1 MEFKNSH
8 YVKVKY
14 NIIRNFDIKLPKIL
28 LEDCKSLVL
37 WYTIRNSGQNIPKYL
52 VGDVLMEIRRDYYLE
67 QLIQRKNN
75 GLIKI
80 VTGIRRCG
88 KSYLLRTLFKNHLL
102 ENGVAED
109 HIIEMAFDLYDNIE
123 FQNPKIFYPW
133 AKEQLKDDEK
143 YYFLL
148 DEVQLLNEFV
158 SVLNGLADKK
168 NCDVY
173 VTGSNAIF
181 LSKDIATE
189 FGGRGDEVHMY
200 PLSFSEFMT
209 VYDGHPYDGWNE
221 YITYGGIPLVVL
233 ADTDEQKM
241 SFLDNLFKETYISD
255 IVKRNKV
262 RNVGEMEALL
272 DVLASAIGTLTNP
285 NKLQKTFKSVNQSKI
300 TATTITKY
308 LEYLEDAFLIE
319 EARRY
324 DIKGK
329 NYIGTPQKYYFM
341 DMGLRN
347 ARINFRQMEVTHSM
361 ENVIYNELRMRGFS
375 VDVGN
380 LTIVE
385 KGKNDEQVKKQ
396 LEVDFICN
404 KGSKKYYIQSAY
416 MLRTAEKTA
425 QEIRPFT
432 KIQDSFKKIVI
443 TSNTPKPFYNED
455 GILMMSVFDF
465 LLKPDSLEF

>member
-1 MEFKNSH
+1 
-8 YVKVKY
+8 
-14 NIIRNFDIKLPKIL
+14 
-28 LEDCKSLVL
+28 
-37 WYTIRNSGQNIPKYL
+37 
-52 VGDVLMEIRRDYYLE
+52 MEIKRDYYLD
-67 QLIQRKNN
+67 QLVKRQNN
-75 GLIKI
+75 GLVKI

-88 KSYLLRTLFKNHLL
+88 KSFLLRTLYKKYLF
-102 ENGVAED
+102 ENGLDED
-109 HIIEMAFDLYDNIE
+109 HIVEMAFDLFDNVDYRD
-123 FQNPKIFYPW
+123 PKKFYPW
-133 AKEQLKDDEK
+133 AKGQIKDDGQ

-148 DEVQLLNEFV
+148 DEVQLLGEFV

-173 VTGSNAIF
+173 VTGSNARF

-209 VYDGHPYDGWNE
+209 VYKGNRYDGWNE
-221 YITYGGIPLVVL
+221 YITFGGIPLVVL
-233 ADTDEQKM
+233 AETEEQKM
-241 SFLDNLFKETYISD
+241 ALLNNLFKETYIRD
-255 IVKRNKV
+255 IVTRNKI
-262 RNVGEMEALL
+262 RNIGEMESLL
-272 DVLASAIGTLTNP
+272 DVLSSAIGSLTNP
-285 NKLQKTFKSVNQSKI
+285 NKLQKTFKSVKKSNI

-308 LEYLEDAFLIE
+308 IEYLEDAFLIE

-329 NYIGTPQKYYFM
+329 SYIGTPMKYYFM

-380 LTIVE
+380 LKILE
-385 KGKNDEQVKKQ
+385 QDKAGKPVKRQ

-416 MLRTAEKTA
+416 MLGTEEKMA
-425 QEIRPFT
+425 QEIRPFL
-432 KIQDSFKKIVI
+432 KINDSFKKIVI
-443 TSNTPKPFYNED
+443 TSDTPKPLYSEE
-455 GILMMSVFDF
+455 GILMMNVYDF
-465 LLKPDSLEF
+465 LLNPDSLDF

>member
-1 MEFKNSH
+1 MEK
-8 YVKVKY
+8 
-14 NIIRNFDIKLPKIL
+14 
-28 LEDCKSLVL
+28 
-37 WYTIRNSGQNIPKYL
+37 
-52 VGDVLMEIRRDYYLE
+52 EIRRDYYLE
-67 QLIQRKNN
+67 QLIKRKGN

-88 KSYLLRTLFKNHLL
+88 KSYLMRTLFKNHLI

-109 HIIEMAFDLYDNIE
+109 HIIEMAFDLFDNIE
-123 FQNPKIFYPW
+123 YRDPKVFYPW
-133 AKEQLKDDEK
+133 AKEQLKDNEK

-148 DEVQLLNEFV
+148 DEVQLLDEFV

-168 NCDVY
+168 NCDVF
-173 VTGSNAIF
+173 VTGSNAKF
-181 LSKDIATE
+181 LSRDIATE
-189 FGGRGDEVHMY
+189 FGGRGDEVDMY

-209 VYDGHPYDGWNE
+209 VYDGNRYDGWNE

-233 ADTDEQKM
+233 AETEEQKM
-241 SFLDNLFKETYISD
+241 ALLDNLLKETYIRD
-255 IVKRNKV
+255 IVKRNKI
-262 RNVGEMEALL
+262 RNVGEMETLL
-272 DVLASAIGTLTNP
+272 DVLSSAIGALTNP
-285 NKLQKTFKSVNQSKI
+285 NKLQRTFKSVNKSKI

-319 EARRY
+319 EASRY

-329 NYIGTPQKYYFM
+329 SYIGTPMKYYFM

-347 ARINFRQMEVTHSM
+347 SRINYRQMEVTHSM
-361 ENVIYNELRMRGFS
+361 ENVIYNELRMRGFR

-385 KGKNDEQVKKQ
+385 RDKEGKPVKKQ

-416 MLRTAEKTA
+416 MLGTAEKIE
-425 QEIRPFT
+425 QEIRPFL
-432 KIQDSFKKIVI
+432 KINDSFKKIVI
-443 TSNTPKPFYNED
+443 TSDTPKPFYND
-455 GILMMSVFDF
+455 NGILMMNVYDF
-465 LLKPDSLEF
+465 LLNVDSLEL